1 MNKRT
6 VLSTILLALGILFVQ
21 AKDYKYT
28 TVPGDLMNTRIYTL
42 DNVLP
47 RPRVWHTIW
56 ST

>member
-28 TVPGDLMNTRIYTL
+28 TVPGDLMNTRITHVFTPL
-42 DNVLP
+42 TTV
-47 RPRVWHTIW
+47 
-56 ST
+56 

>member
-42 DNVLP
+42 DNGLTV
-47 RPRVWHTIW
+47 
-56 ST
+56 